1 MFLEVVEVT
10 QETGK
15 VEQVACA
22 RDGVWWGLEVRT
34 PPSQC
39 PSVSL
44 PQAHT
49 GQGHS
54 LLLEMHSRVQQTAA
68 KHLVSIS
75 LKALE
80 IQTYFFF

>member
-1 MFLEVVEVT
+1 MT

-15 VEQVACA
+15 VELVPGMGC
-22 RDGVWWGLEVRT
+22 GGGWMRT